1 MTSTVARLALT
12 LSPVAQ
18 HEARHF
24 ASKLRRDEVLR

>member
-1 MTSTVARLALT
+1 MISTVAHLALT

-24 ASKLRRDEVLR
+24 ASKLRRGKALR